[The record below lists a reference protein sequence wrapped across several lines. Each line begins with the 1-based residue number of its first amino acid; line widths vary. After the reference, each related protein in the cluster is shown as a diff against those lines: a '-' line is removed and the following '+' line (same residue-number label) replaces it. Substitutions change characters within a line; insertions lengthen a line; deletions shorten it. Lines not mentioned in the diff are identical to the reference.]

1 MVIKGGKIMN
11 KKEMLFQE
19 ILNKMEENSNEICEL
34 IKQGIITN
42 ETEEIEYRK
51 EFMKKLNDYKEQ
63 RIKELGIEDAQ

>member
-1 MVIKGGKIMN
+1 MN